1 MEGLRE
7 AAVAVQ
13 SSEFA
18 RVHERV
24 LDQPGNTPVE
34 VLKQLKQAAKVI
46 LCHAY
51 KSMQALYQRHVT
63 LQALCKWQGKMSIIC
78 MLLHL
83 RLRRW
88 GTLGLF
94 SRV

>member
-18 RVHERV
+18 KVHERV
-24 LDQPGNTPVE
+24 LEQPGNTPVE

-46 LCHAY
+46 LCHALI
-51 KSMQALYQRHVT
+51 SRQALY
-63 LQALCKWQGKMSIIC
+63 
-78 MLLHL
+78 
-83 RLRRW
+83 
-88 GTLGLF
+88 
-94 SRV
+94 